1 MSLRPLLVFLMVVMS
16 FVKCSTAFCFTP
28 TCLLQSAESSRHFV
42 GHNGASSSLL
52 ATATATSSSSS
63 PSVLCIGDAL
73 FDCIANDNVCSI
85 EDMMMLTNAWTA
97 WPGGAPANVA
107 TALCK
112 LGTTSAF
119 AGCLGADTDGD
130 AIQNLLEQTGVD
142 VTLLQRTDKYPTRRV
157 MVIRDQVSGDRVFA
171 GFYDGKSADAFA
183 DAYFDMT
190 VTLQNEAAEAV
201 IMRAKYLVCSTLSL
215 AFETSRKAVN
225 DIVNRGLAGGAR
237 LYVDVNWRDVF
248 WTNHEETVARQTIL
262 EFAQRAHIVKLTDE
276 EAHWLLGISAS
287 DALAKPELVAQA
299 FPHACAVLV
308 TAGEKGASYS
318 IVGHTGK
325 VEPFHVTVLE
335 TTGAGDAFTAGFIH
349 GLLSLNLDIVMFN
362 EQVPCEDQPEVI
374 QNIVRLAAAVGALT
388 CTSEGAIAAQ
398 PTFDEV
404 ESFLIHGQKVWT

>member
-1 MSLRPLLVFLMVVMS
+1 MTMVVSPLSQTIHKRIPRMSLRPLLVFLMVMS
-16 FVKCSTAFCFTP
+16 FVKCSKAFCFTP

-130 AIQNLLEQTGVD
+130 AIQTLLEQTGVD

-171 GFYDGKSADAFA
+171 GFYD
-183 DAYFDMT
+183 
-190 VTLQNEAAEAV
+190 
-201 IMRAKYLVCSTLSL
+201 
-215 AFETSRKAVN
+215 
-225 DIVNRGLAGGAR
+225 
-237 LYVDVNWRDVF
+237 
-248 WTNHEETVARQTIL
+248 
-262 EFAQRAHIVKLTDE
+262 